1 MAKILVTIYFD
12 TEEHLELGN
21 RDYDRFIVEAE
32 EHNFRERVFDVLE
45 QKRYAWDDFEKI
57 RQGYKAIM
65 STVTSDLSELEIFD
79 NEYFTKTRES
89 KQTGL
94 ELSQEPD
101 PESSPEPSESEDEWA
116 PEL

>member
-12 TEEHLELGN
+12 TEEHLEPEN
-21 RDYDRFIVEAE
+21 RDYDKFIVEAE
-32 EHNFRERVFDVLE
+32 EYNFRERLFDIFE
-45 QKRYAWDDFEKI
+45 QKKYTWDDFEKI

-65 STVTSDLSELEIFD
+65 GTVISNLSELEVFD

-94 ELSQEPD
+94 ESGQGPTLDPEPD
-101 PESSPEPSESEDEWA
+101 ESEDEWA